1 MSSPG
6 QIAVYDLLGRRVATP
21 VDGRQET
28 GRVQIQFRTQDLPSG
43 TYILRLQAADQTRL
57 FPVYK

>member
-1 MSSPG
+1 M
-6 QIAVYDLLGRRVATP
+6 ATP

-57 FPVYK
+57 FSVYE